1 MSGAPAGR
9 LAGALL
15 LAAAAAGWHSVSLSA
30 QVTIRPRA
38 FSPTDSSTLY
48 PVRRLADGVYLIPG
62 DTGQGAEGRPNAGF
76 IDTREGILVV
86 GGLAS
91 PVQGEAVVRTIRTV
105 SHRPIIWFMLYA
117 HHPDMQFGTIA
128 LRHAGAKVIAH
139 PDVRVLAME
148 AGPDQM
154 IADWDQVVGLQ
165 EMLGF
170 EYADTPDWPVTG
182 LDSLRL
188 GGKLLQFI
196 HPGAAHS
203 AGDLMLWLPGE
214 RILFTG
220 DVLVADG
227 ITMVVDGS
235 SSQMLKALDLID
247 SLKPRVIVPGH
258 GAIPPEPSTL
268 TEATRRY
275 LTELRAAMSR
285 ALERGLSQRKA
296 LDSLPP
302 PDANRPVSAAS
313 RRRRNAVTVYLEME
327 KARMGLE

>member
-1 MSGAPAGR
+1 MAAAGR
-9 LAGALL
+9 LAGVLL
-15 LAAAAAGWHSVSLSA
+15 LAAGVAGGRATPLAA
-30 QVTIRPRA
+30 QVTIRTRA
-38 FSPTDSSTLY
+38 FSPTDSTTIY
-48 PVRRLADGVYLIPG
+48 PVRRLANGVYAIPG

-76 IDTREGILVV
+76 IDTRDGILVV

-105 SHRPIIWFMLYA
+105 SHRPIVWLMLYA

-214 RILFTG
+214 RILFAG

-235 SSQMLKALDLID
+235 SAQMLKALDLID

-258 GAIPPEPSTL
+258 GAIPQDPSAL
-268 TEATRRY
+268 VEATRHY
-275 LTELRAAMSR
+275 LTELREAMTR
-285 ALERGLSQRKA
+285 ALDKGLSQRKA

-302 PDANRPVSAAS
+302 PDANRPVSVAS
-313 RRRRNAVTVYLEME
+313 RKRRNAVTVYLEME
-327 KARMGLE
+327 RARMGLE

>member
-1 MSGAPAGR
+1 VNGAPAGR

-15 LAAAAAGWHSVSLSA
+15 LAAATAGWHPVPLSA

-38 FSPTDSSTLY
+38 FSPTDSSTIY
-48 PVRRLADGVYLIPG
+48 PVRRLAEGVYLIPG

-105 SHRPIIWFMLYA
+105 SHRPIVWFMLYA

-203 AGDLMLWLPGE
+203 AGDLMLWLPKE
-214 RILFTG
+214 RILFAG

-235 SSQMLKALDLID
+235 SAQMLKALDLID
-247 SLKPRVIVPGH
+247 SLKPNVIVPGH
-258 GAIPPEPSTL
+258 GAIPAQPSTL
-268 TEATRRY
+268 VEATRRY
-275 LTELRAAMSR
+275 LTELRDAMSR

-313 RRRRNAVTVYLEME
+313 RKRRNAVTVYLEME